1 MAFEPLCHYV
11 AVPPLSFSQL
21 ACDLSSSH
29 RHRRIAGTRLGS
41 RINGLELPS
50 LEMICPRWR
59 HRHPAGGAY
68 PAQRTKA
75 YGAKDGWWESADDD
89 ERRKIQASNL
99 EKDKGGAVT

>member
-1 MAFEPLCHYV
+1 MSPFPLC
-11 AVPPLSFSQL
+11 PSLSLLVIFL
-21 ACDLSSSH
+21 PHDH
-29 RHRRIAGTRLGS
+29 RQRRIAGTRLGS

-50 LEMICPRWR
+50 LETICPRWR

-75 YGAKDGWWESADDD
+75 YGAKDGWWESTDDD